1 MRRIHR
7 NLYGKVLIV
16 AGVWM
21 TLAVSMRAQ
30 QSLADVLRS
39 ATMTNGSAPLS
50 DTVGL
55 PQPPSTLEDALHSL
69 YTSADV
75 IFTGEV
81 TSVERSDE
89 TVTVRFQVL
98 EGIRGVSDGATY
110 VLREWA
116 GLWVDDPSRYVVKEQ
131 RLMLLRANSACGYA
145 SPAGGVG
152 AFTLHGD
159 SAQGSVDL
167 RWLAVQVPA
176 STQNTVQPAAQS
188 FAVVESTVKRDVS
201 QMDRAMVT
209 SMLRAWHRMEVTQ

>member
-1 MRRIHR
+1 MRRLHG
-7 NLYGKVLIV
+7 NLYGKALIV

-39 ATMTNGSAPLS
+39 AAIKSGGAPLA
-50 DTVGL
+50 DTAGL
-55 PQPPSTLEDALHSL
+55 PAPPSTLEDALHSL

-75 IFTGEV
+75 VFTGEV
-81 TSVERSDE
+81 TSIERNDE

-98 EGIRGVSDGATY
+98 EGIRGVSDGSTY

-116 GLWVDDPSRYVVKEQ
+116 GLWGDDPSRYVVKEQ
-131 RLMLLRANSACGYA
+131 RLMLLHANSACGYA

-152 AFTLHGD
+152 AFALHGD

-167 RWLAVQVPA
+167 RWLAAQVAAPA
-176 STQNTVQPAAQS
+176 HNTVKAAAQS
-188 FAVVESTVKRDVS
+188 FAIVEPATETDIS
-201 QMDRAMVT
+201 QMDRAVVT